1 MVEDLVGPI
10 RRFDLDERGLS
21 RVLGE
26 LESHILQAVWL
37 LGQPTVKEVAAAL
50 GPDAHVKTVM
60 TVMNR
65 MAEKDLLRRQR
76 RGRHFVYTASLDQ
89 ASFMQQVADRVL
101 SGLLAD
107 FGQPTLAHF
116 VQGVSDE
123 QLAELERLI
132 SKRRVHGGD
141 L

>member
-1 MVEDLVGPI
+1 MVRRIGVI

-26 LESHILQAVWL
+26 LESHIMQAIWQ
-37 LGQPTVKEVAAAL
+37 LGQATVKEVVTAL

-89 ASFMQQVADRVL
+89 ETFMQQVADRVL
-101 SGLLAD
+101 SGLLTD
-107 FGQPTLAHF
+107 FGRPTLAHF
-116 VQGVSDE
+116 VQEVSVE
-123 QLAELERLI
+123 QLDELERLI
-132 SKRRVHGGD
+132 SERRELD
-141 L
+141 ET

>member
-1 MVEDLVGPI
+1 MVRRIGTI

-26 LESHILQAVWL
+26 LESHIMQAVWQ
-37 LGQPTVKEVAAAL
+37 LGQATVKEVAAAL

-65 MAEKDLLRRQR
+65 MAEKDLLHRQR
-76 RGRHFVYTASLDQ
+76 RGRHFVYGASLDQ
-89 ASFMQQVADRVL
+89 ETFMQQVADRVL
-101 SGLLAD
+101 TGLLTD
-107 FGQPTLAHF
+107 FGSPTLAHF
-116 VQGVSDE
+116 VQEVSVE

-132 SKRRVHGGD
+132 TERRVQEES
-141 L
+141 

>member
-1 MVEDLVGPI
+1 MRRIGVI

-26 LESHILQAVWL
+26 LESHIMQAIWQ
-37 LGQPTVKEVAAAL
+37 LGQATVKEVVAAL

-65 MAEKDLLRRQR
+65 MAEKDLLHRQR

-89 ASFMQQVADRVL
+89 ETFMQQVVDRVL
-101 SGLLAD
+101 SGLLSD
-107 FGQPTLAHF
+107 FGRPTLAHF
-116 VQGVSDE
+116 VQEVSTE
-123 QLAELERLI
+123 QLTELERLI
-132 SKRRVHGGD
+132 SVRRE
-141 L
+141 LEEE

>member
-1 MVEDLVGPI
+1 VGTI
-10 RRFDLDERGLS
+10 RRFDLDGRGLS

-26 LESHILQAVWL
+26 LESHILQTVWQ
-37 LGQPTVKEVAAAL
+37 LGQPTVKEVATAL

-76 RGRHFVYTASLDQ
+76 KGRHYVYAASLDQ
-89 ASFMQQVADRVL
+89 ESFMQQVADRVL

-107 FGQPTLAHF
+107 FGRPTLAHF
-116 VQGVSDE
+116 VQGATEE
-123 QLAELERLI
+123 QLVELERLI
-132 SKRRVHGGD
+132 SARRVQGD
-141 L
+141 A